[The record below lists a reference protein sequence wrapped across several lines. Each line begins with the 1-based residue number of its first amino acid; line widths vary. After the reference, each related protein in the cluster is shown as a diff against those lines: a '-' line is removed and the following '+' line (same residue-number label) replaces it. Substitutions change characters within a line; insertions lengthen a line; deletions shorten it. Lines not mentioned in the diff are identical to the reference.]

1 VVWDSIEVWLLK
13 LISLVIRMKLL
24 LPTIFLKDKWKIS
37 VNNKKNELRIK
48 FFVGGDG
55 QGSQSGHGGEDY
67 DDDNLF
73 SS

>member
-1 VVWDSIEVWLLK
+1 
-13 LISLVIRMKLL
+13 MKLL